1 MHAET
6 RGCKSREGRRLAL
19 VGCSS
24 RRGSRE
30 RTTLATTGLGLGL
43 APPASGLDVAAAAAS
58 CHARETTVGHFM
70 SHTGRSAARVSRC
83 FTSSA
88 ISALSV
94 VLRRVRFVTERNL
107 LDWGG
112 SCDEGGYHGSTVGW
126 GGPAKE
132 GEDRGQEAASAREIG
147 GTHTRQ
153 DHK

>member
-43 APPASGLDVAAAAAS
+43 APPVSWLDVAAAAAAS
-58 CHARETTVGHFM
+58 CQARETTMGHFM

-88 ISALSV
+88 IAAGSV
-94 VLRRVRFVTERNL
+94 VLRRVRFVTEFSL
-107 LDWGG
+107 LSWAG
-112 SCDEGGYHGSTVGW
+112 SCDEGGHHGFAGRLGWVGE
-126 GGPAKE
+126 GG
-132 GEDRGQEAASAREIG
+132 RGQRSG
-147 GTHTRQ
+147 GGER
-153 DHK
+153 